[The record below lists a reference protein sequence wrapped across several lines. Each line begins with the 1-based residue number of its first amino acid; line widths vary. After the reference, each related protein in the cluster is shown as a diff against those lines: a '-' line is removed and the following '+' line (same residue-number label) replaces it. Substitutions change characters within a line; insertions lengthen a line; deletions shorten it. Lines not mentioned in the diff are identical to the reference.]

1 MAKGT
6 FEVSLLKKSYIVMHI
21 NLNLNFWYISDKLIK
36 SYKVAEILLQHALQ
50 TKVFFK
56 YFKMWMVCMLTYIY
70 VRTYSQT
77 FLSGV
82 IRMNN

>member
-1 MAKGT
+1 
-6 FEVSLLKKSYIVMHI
+6 MHI

-56 YFKMWMVCMLTYIY
+56 CFKMWMVCMLTYIY
-70 VRTYSQT
+70 VHIAK
-77 FLSGV
+77 LSSLS
-82 IRMNN
+82 R